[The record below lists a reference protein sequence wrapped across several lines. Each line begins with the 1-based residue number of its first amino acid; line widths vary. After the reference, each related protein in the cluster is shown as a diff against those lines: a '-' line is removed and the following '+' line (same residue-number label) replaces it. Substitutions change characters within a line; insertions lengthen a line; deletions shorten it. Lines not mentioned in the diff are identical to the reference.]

1 MESKRKA
8 LLRRRNK
15 IKEKVVIKKI
25 TKNSNI
31 NGNHRK
37 IIKQVI
43 IKITSKSSSEER
55 SFGKAFRKSREVELI
70 KLESKVIEKFISKEL
85 IRRKKV
91 LPGHPRGWR

>member
-1 MESKRKA
+1 MESKGKA
-8 LLRRRNK
+8 LLRRRNKK

-25 TKNSNI
+25 KNSNI

-55 SFGKAFRKSREVELI
+55 RFGKAFKKSREVELI

-91 LPGHPRGWR
+91 LPGHPRG